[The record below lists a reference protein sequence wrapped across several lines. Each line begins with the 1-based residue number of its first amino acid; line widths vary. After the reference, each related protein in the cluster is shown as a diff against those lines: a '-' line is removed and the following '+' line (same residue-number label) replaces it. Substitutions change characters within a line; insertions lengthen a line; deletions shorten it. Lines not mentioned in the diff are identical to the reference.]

1 MRRAVLTVPLPLGM
15 QTTHAPALC
24 ALNEPR
30 QPSTGDAG
38 LFYHLDKSTVLQE
51 ARAFN
56 ETPINPRKC
65 RLILTKIAY
74 LLYQSETFA
83 TKEATE
89 TFFSITKLFQSP
101 DVR

>member
-1 MRRAVLTVPLPLGM
+1 MLSPGKKDEDSGTHGE
-15 QTTHAPALC
+15 QT
-24 ALNEPR
+24 LNNKD
-30 QPSTGDAG
+30 SGVFFA
-38 LFYHLDKSTVLQE
+38 LDKSTVLQE

-74 LLYQSETFA
+74 LLYQSEHFQ

-101 DVR
+101 DVCIPIAN